1 MNLGADKDG
10 KKMCLLLFVF
20 SLVKTD
26 NVQVFKASNTSQI
39 VVGILC
45 AVFKAKDT
53 QMFKT
58 SNILQI
64 VVAI

>member
-1 MNLGADKDG
+1 MNLGADKEG
-10 KKMCLLLFVF
+10 KKVCSLLFVF

-26 NVQVFKASNTSQI
+26 NVQASNTSRI

-58 SNILQI
+58 SNISQI